1 MTDARRV
8 LVVDDSALMRLMISA
23 LIDEMEGY
31 RVVETAPD
39 GPGALR
45 AVTRED
51 PDIVTLDLAMPGI
64 DGLEV
69 LRRIM
74 EKAPRPVIV
83 LSAYASEGSEAAVR
97 ALELG
102 AVACVAKP
110 AGPRSPELRGIGEEL
125 ERALAAAREAN
136 PSALGGSRPPRE
148 APPSPVRAPSPLRAA
163 PDAPVA
169 VAVAASA
176 GGPRAVTRLLAALP
190 REVGAVV
197 LVVQHM
203 PARFTASFA
212 RRLRSVTPWPVAEA
226 SGGEEATPGRAW
238 IAPGGRHL
246 RIEVPGA
253 GSPGPARLVLDDGRP
268 VVGCRPAADVLFP
281 DVARVFGPR
290 SVGVVLS
297 GMGRDGA
304 EGLAAIRAAGGRTLA
319 QDRST
324 SVVYGM
330 PEAASKRGA
339 VEAELPLD
347 ELPGAIVERVRTI
360 REGREEAG

>member
-1 MTDARRV
+1 MTGACRV
-8 LVVDDSALMRLMISA
+8 LVVDDSALMRLMISG
-23 LIDEMEGY
+23 LIDGMEGY

-45 AVTRED
+45 ALDRED
-51 PDIVTLDLAMPGI
+51 PDLVTLDLAMPGI

-74 EKAPRPVIV
+74 EEAPRPVIV
-83 LSAYASEGSEAAVR
+83 LSAYAAEGSEAAVR

-102 AVACVAKP
+102 AVACVPKP
-110 AGPRSPELRGIGEEL
+110 AGPRSSELRGIGAEL
-125 ERALAAAREAN
+125 ERALAEAREAN
-136 PSALGGSRPPRE
+136 PSALGATRPPRE
-148 APPSPVRAPSPLRAA
+148 APPSPLRTPAPLRAA
-163 PDAPVA
+163 ADAPVA
-169 VAVAASA
+169 IAVAASA
-176 GGPRAVTRLLAALP
+176 GGPRAVTRLLGALP

-203 PARFTASFA
+203 PAPFTASFA
-212 RRLRSVTPWPVAEA
+212 RRLRSVTPWPVAEP

-246 RIEVPGA
+246 RVEAPGTT
-253 GSPGPARLVLDDGRP
+253 SPATPRLVLDDGPP

-281 DVARVFGPR
+281 DVAGVFGPR

-330 PEAASKRGA
+330 PEAAVKRGA
-339 VEAELPLD
+339 VEAELPLG
-347 ELPGAIVERVRTI
+347 EIPGALVERVRAI
-360 REGREEAG
+360 REEPEAAG